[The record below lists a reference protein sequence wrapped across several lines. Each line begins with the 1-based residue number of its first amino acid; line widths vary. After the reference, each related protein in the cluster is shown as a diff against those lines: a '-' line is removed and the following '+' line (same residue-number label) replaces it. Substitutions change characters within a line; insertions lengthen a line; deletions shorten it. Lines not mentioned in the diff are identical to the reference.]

1 MMKIAKILF
10 FAFIISIFSIGKSF
24 ALVSHCDDFEKKILN
39 SQLRGLVIDT
49 IEGEDA
55 DNGAALDVIINNIDN
70 INAKDNTFEVD
81 LELKTTWYIEELY
94 PVIADTLFFEGSPAW
109 CSFNREEWEKMQIGT
124 VYTKI
129 DNSIGLNRN
138 LVHESYEVETSDM
151 NDYYNEETTPYNER
165 YLKVIYKLKGKFL
178 LSNPYKLKSCKFIL
192 YLEVIEKIQ
201 NHFECQMKFI
211 KPIKKIMI

>member
-1 MMKIAKILF
+1 MKIAKILF
-10 FAFIISIFSIGKSF
+10 FTFIISIFSIGKSF

-55 DNGAALDVIINNIDN
+55 EDGAALDVIINNIDT

-94 PVIADTLFFEGSPAW
+94 PVIADTLLVKDLPAW

-129 DNSIGLNRN
+129 DNSIGLNKN
-138 LVHESYEVETSDM
+138 LIHE
-151 NDYYNEETTPYNER
+151 NCIC
-165 YLKVIYKLKGKFL
+165 L
-178 LSNPYKLKSCKFIL
+178 
-192 YLEVIEKIQ
+192 
-201 NHFECQMKFI
+201 
-211 KPIKKIMI
+211 